1 MSEETQTST
10 VNVNTQTLSA
20 PLAFTLVFTVRVNMT
35 WVKYRPCVMRSQESC
50 CTISCDT
57 VTSVRRADTL
67 REIDAHLSREGTSRR
82 ELPQSARNGSAHQPL
97 PYRFSWTYG
106 T

>member
-35 WVKYRPCVMRSQESC
+35 
-50 CTISCDT
+50 
-57 VTSVRRADTL
+57 
-67 REIDAHLSREGTSRR
+67 
-82 ELPQSARNGSAHQPL
+82 
-97 PYRFSWTYG
+97 
-106 T
+106 